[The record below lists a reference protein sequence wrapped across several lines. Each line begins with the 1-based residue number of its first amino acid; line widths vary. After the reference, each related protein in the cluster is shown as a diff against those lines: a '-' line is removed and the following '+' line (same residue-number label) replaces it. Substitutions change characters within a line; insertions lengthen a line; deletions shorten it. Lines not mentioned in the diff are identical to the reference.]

1 MADRQYRQRGYRES
15 AKQEKGKPEPPALSR
30 TAGMLQSRTVFRCAD
45 CGTLLPS
52 LTDGLGQCPKCRAE
66 LHSCQQCAHF
76 DPGQR
81 FECAQSVPERI
92 TDKRARNGCT
102 FFSLR
107 VTVERET
114 SSGSGHPDDA
124 RRAFHNLFKK

>member
-1 MADRQYRQRGYRES
+1 MADRRYRQQGYRDS
-15 AKQEKGKPEPPALSR
+15 ANVGKGKPEKPPVPS
-30 TAGMLQSRTVFRCAD
+30 TPGMLKSRTVLRCVD

-52 LTDGLGQCPKCRAE
+52 LTDLPGQCPKCGSD

-76 DPGQR
+76 DSGLP
-81 FECAQSVPERI
+81 FECSKPIPERI
-92 TDKRARNGCT
+92 PDKRARNECT

-107 VTVERET
+107 KTVERDS
-114 SSGSGHPDDA
+114 SSGSLDPDDA

>member
-1 MADRQYRQRGYRES
+1 MTDRKYRQQGYRDS
-15 AKQEKGKPEPPALSR
+15 ASEGKGKPQKAAGPSTP
-30 TAGMLQSRTVFRCAD
+30 GMLKSRAVFRCVD

-52 LTDGLGQCPKCRAE
+52 LTDVPDQCPKCRSE

-76 DPGQR
+76 DSGLP
-81 FECAQSVPERI
+81 FECAKPIPARI
-92 TDKRARNGCT
+92 PDKRARNDCT

-107 VTVERET
+107 VTVEREA
-114 SSGSGHPDDA
+114 SSGSLAPEDP

>member
-15 AKQEKGKPEPPALSR
+15 GKEGKARPAAPDASR
-30 TAGMLQSRTVFRCAD
+30 TSKVLPTRNVSRCAD

-52 LTDGLGQCPKCRAE
+52 LTDALGQCPKCKSA
-66 LHSCQQCAHF
+66 LHACQQCAHF
-76 DPGQR
+76 APGQR
-81 FECAQSVPERI
+81 FECTQPVTARI
-92 TDKRARNGCT
+92 VDKRAQNACT
-102 FFSLR
+102 FFALR

-124 RRAFHNLFKK
+124 RRAFHDLFKK